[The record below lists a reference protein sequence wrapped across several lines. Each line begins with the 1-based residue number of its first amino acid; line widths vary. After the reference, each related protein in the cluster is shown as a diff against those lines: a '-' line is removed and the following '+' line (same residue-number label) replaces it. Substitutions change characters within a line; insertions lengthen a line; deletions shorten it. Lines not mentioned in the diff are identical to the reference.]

1 MMSGFIDIVKIAVE
15 TAIVEDFMRVEWSVV
30 TRAPSPPLR
39 LSDTDTVSDSD
50 TQSDTVCHCQ

>member
-50 TQSDTVCHCQ
+50 TQSDTVCH